1 MAILGIVKIA
11 LKSIQEIEEQ
21 INLELL
27 IFVKRKDIIME
38 IRKSTFDYSPSLI
51 EYEGNYIRINFD
63 VEQIELENGTDSDG
77 SKKTTRMAYAAH
89 VVRIEQPMERGK
101 VIDAIVTAVYPT
113 DKMQAIINN
122 HFANLAKI
130 ADGKKLDTDDEE
142 HEAEYNSMQEWR
154 TKAKRVASDVM
165 AEFSNQ

>member
-1 MAILGIVKIA
+1 
-11 LKSIQEIEEQ
+11 
-21 INLELL
+21 
-27 IFVKRKDIIME
+27 ME
-38 IRKSTFDYSPSLI
+38 IRKSTFDYLPGLI
-51 EYEGNYIRINFD
+51 EYEGNVVRINFD
-63 VEQIELENGTDSDG
+63 VEQIELANMDSNEG
-77 SKKTTRMAYAAH
+77 KKASRKAYAAH

-130 ADGKKLDTDDEE
+130 ADGKKLDSDDED
-142 HEAEYNSMQEWR
+142 HEAEYNAMQDWR

>member
-1 MAILGIVKIA
+1 M
-11 LKSIQEIEEQ
+11 
-21 INLELL
+21 
-27 IFVKRKDIIME
+27 D

-63 VEQIELENGTDSDG
+63 VEQIELANGMDSG
-77 SKKTTRMAYAAH
+77 ESKGKATRLAYAAH
-89 VVRIEQPMERGK
+89 VVRIEQPVERGK

-130 ADGKKLDTDDEE
+130 ADGKKLDADDEE
-142 HEAEYNSMQEWR
+142 HEAEYDAMQEWR
-154 TKAKRVASDVM
+154 TKAKAVAKDVID
-165 AEFSNQ
+165 NYIRTH

>member
-1 MAILGIVKIA
+1 
-11 LKSIQEIEEQ
+11 
-21 INLELL
+21 
-27 IFVKRKDIIME
+27 ME

-63 VEQIELENGTDSDG
+63 VEQIELANGTDSNEG
-77 SKKTTRMAYAAH
+77 KKTTRMAYAAH
-89 VVRIEQPMERGK
+89 VVRIEQPVERGK